1 MGLLRRETALSR
13 RAVSVCAQGH
23 AGGIQGWPRLRD
35 RQGLADPARER
46 HLCQVHGRRRRAV
59 CLKLR
64 PFDEERTAAGGIRL
78 GTPAPQAQCKAGS
91 TALPRR
97 LAAPTQ
103 RHPCSGSFYASSSVP
118 ISIRN
123 GCGSY
128 TLVAMSRYYFDFRDN
143 GRFVSDD
150 AGDRIRL
157 TRGSESRS
165 L

>member
-1 MGLLRRETALSR
+1 M
-13 RAVSVCAQGH
+13 
-23 AGGIQGWPRLRD
+23 
-35 RQGLADPARER
+35 
-46 HLCQVHGRRRRAV
+46 
-59 CLKLR
+59 
-64 PFDEERTAAGGIRL
+64 
-78 GTPAPQAQCKAGS
+78 
-91 TALPRR
+91 PRR

-150 AGDRIRL
+150 AGIEFVSLEEAKVEASRAMTDFARDKLRGSVERTMVIEVRKDSGPVLRL
-157 TRGSESRS
+157 TLRFEIEQVVPQ
-165 L
+165 